1 MPGEVIDIS
10 RSLGPDT
17 PVWPGD
23 PPVVVEPVARWERGD
38 VAAVS
43 RLTLSTHAG
52 THVDPPAHFVPGGTT
67 VDILPLDVLVGPAVV
82 VDLSGGAPIDAARL
96 AAALGDGDDDE
107 GEGIGDERIGCPR
120 LLFRTGAADDD
131 PAAAGALTPDGAR
144 WLVEHGVRLVG
155 ADTLSIEPASTEP
168 ASIEP
173 ASIEPAS
180 TEPASTEPAS
190 TEPGSD
196 AYPVHRILLG
206 AGVIIVEG
214 LDLFGVTPGHYQLAC
229 LPLRIAGGDG
239 APARAVLISQ

>member
-1 MPGEVIDIS
+1 GPMAGEVIDIS

-23 PPVVVEPVARWERGD
+23 PPVTVEPVARVERGD

-43 RLTLSTHAG
+43 RLTMSTHAG

-82 VDLSGGAPIDAARL
+82 VDLSAGGPIDAARL
-96 AAALGDGDDDE
+96 AAAGLDGDD
-107 GEGIGDERIGCPR
+107 GDGRHGPSPTR

-144 WLVEHGVRLVG
+144 WLVERGVRLVG
-155 ADTLSIEPASTEP
+155 ADTLSIEPG
-168 ASIEP
+168 SIEP
-173 ASIEPAS
+173 GS
-180 TEPASTEPAS
+180 TETGSAEPD
-190 TEPGSD
+190 TD
-196 AYPVHRILLG
+196 THPVHRILLG

-214 LDLFGVTPGHYQLAC
+214 LDLFGVTPGRYQLA
-229 LPLRIAGGDG
+229 
-239 APARAVLISQ
+239 